1 MSSFPRAGA
10 APSINAA
17 VETTEKA
24 IYWGGDHQQII
35 QNRHL
40 KSTAVDAGNS
50 PTSMLRPGLILGQI
64 TATGLWVEY
73 NVDGTDGTEVARA
86 ILLDGI
92 NMLSGDGTAEA
103 RHPRVLL
110 GGNVVASQLLLLD
123 DAARR
128 TLGSAFNFDD
138 DEVNRAGYLGGAKAT
153 TNLVTDKTVL
163 AAESGTLFICTTA
176 DCTATLPTIAAGL
189 IYEFVMCADFEL
201 VVVSAAGDDLIVGHD
216 LSADSI
222 TFTTAGQQIGARV
235 RVEAVHVGTTLKW
248 LASLPQ
254 PAFGTGLT
262 GGFTIGIAT

>member
-1 MSSFPRAGA
+1 MTFPRAGA

-17 VETTEKA
+17 VETTEKQV
-24 IYWGGDHQQII
+24 YFGGDHQQII

-40 KSTAVDAGNS
+40 KSTALDAGNT
-50 PTSMLRPGLILGQI
+50 PTTMLRPGLILGQI

-73 NVDGTDGTEVARA
+73 NVDAVDGTETARA
-86 ILLDGI
+86 VLLDGV
-92 NMLSGDGTAEA
+92 NMLSSEGTAEA

-110 GGNVVASQLLLLD
+110 GGNLVASQLLLLD

-138 DEVNRAGYLGGAKAT
+138 DEVNRAGYLGAAKAT
-153 TNLVTDKTVL
+153 TNLITDATIV
-163 AAESGTLFICTTA
+163 AAQSGTLFVCTTA

-189 IYEFVMCADFEL
+189 IYEFVMCANFEL
-201 VVVSAAGDDLIVGHD
+201 VVASAAGDDMIIGND

-222 TFTTAGQQIGARV
+222 TFTTTGEQIGARI
-235 RVEAVHVGTTLKW
+235 RVEAIYVGTTLKW
-248 LASLPQ
+248 LTALPQ

-262 GGFTIGIAT
+262 GGFTVGVAT